1 MSDFTYEYEKRKTP
15 LETYEWDNVWW
26 EHTENGEA
34 DRILYIGDSISC
46 ATRKALNKKGEGRLL
61 CDGFG
66 TSKAVD
72 NPYFADSVR
81 IFAKQQGGRS
91 VVLFNN
97 GLHGFHLNM
106 EQYAE
111 GYERMVSFLQAEFA
125 GTPLVLLLSTHVAKE
140 EQDAEVRRRNEAVLA
155 IAKGH
160 GLGVIDLY
168 AVSLAHAELLSAD
181 GVHFLPEG
189 YDFFA
194 DAILEYLKKEVLV

>member
-26 EHTENGEA
+26 EHTENTEA

-46 ATRKALNKKGEGRLL
+46 ATRKALNKKGAGRLV

-81 IFAKQQGGRS
+81 IFAKQQGRRS
-91 VVLFNN
+91 VTLFNN
-97 GLHGFHLNM
+97 GLHGFHLSV

-111 GYERMVSFLQAEFA
+111 GVERMVSFLQTEFA
-125 GTPLVLLLSTHVAKE
+125 DTPLVLLLSTHVANGE
-140 EQDAEVRRRNEAVLA
+140 RDAEVCRRNEAVLA
-155 IAKGH
+155 IAERH

-168 AVSLAHAELLSAD
+168 AVSLAHADLLSPD

-189 YDFFA
+189 YDCFA
-194 DAILEYLKKEVLV
+194 EEILEYLKKEALA